1 MQDAME
7 RLNLNVP
14 PPVRSRLKVVAARAG
29 RTESEMAR
37 TLLMSALEA
46 AWREAFY
53 QEVAETYTPAMRA
66 RTLEVLR
73 ALDKLDG

>member
-1 MQDAME
+1 
-7 RLNLNVP
+7 
-14 PPVRSRLKVVAARAG
+14 
-29 RTESEMAR
+29 MAR
-37 TLLMSALEA
+37 SLLMSALEA

-66 RTLEVLR
+66 RDLEALR